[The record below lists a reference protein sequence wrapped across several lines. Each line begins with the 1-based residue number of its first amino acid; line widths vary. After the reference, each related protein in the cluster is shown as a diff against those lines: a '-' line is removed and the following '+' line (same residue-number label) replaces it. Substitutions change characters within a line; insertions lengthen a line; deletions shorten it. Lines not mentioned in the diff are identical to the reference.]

1 MPYAPAVMTLHR
13 DELRINELVVGNLLS
28 EQIPEWA
35 DLPLSRLETTRTVN
49 VAYRLGDDKLVRL
62 PRTIGYGDGP
72 EREATWLPVF
82 APAVPLEVPEHLAPG
97 RPTKYYPCHWSVLR
111 WIEGTNAN
119 AVSLNDLDVAAEALG
134 DFVVALRS
142 VPTDGAPRSGSYRG
156 FGLAGVYESFHRW
169 LNEVSE
175 DEIDVARV
183 RRIWEEGVAVEECM
197 GPPKW
202 FHGDLQPGNLI
213 ARDGDLVAVI
223 DWEGCTVGD
232 PSSDLLAA
240 WWLFEA
246 DSRETFRSATGAAT
260 EEWRRAKGGA
270 LFMAIAAIPYY
281 ADANPGFA
289 SSARKALQE
298 VLADN

>member
-1 MPYAPAVMTLHR
+1 M
-13 DELRINELVVGNLLS
+13 
-28 EQIPEWA
+28 
-35 DLPLSRLETTRTVN
+35 
-49 VAYRLGDDKLVRL
+49 
-62 PRTIGYGDGP
+62 
-72 EREATWLPVF
+72 
-82 APAVPLEVPEHLAPG
+82 
-97 RPTKYYPCHWSVLR
+97 
-111 WIEGTNAN
+111 
-119 AVSLNDLDVAAEALG
+119 
-134 DFVVALRS
+134 
-142 VPTDGAPRSGSYRG
+142 
-156 FGLAGVYESFHRW
+156 YESFHRW